1 MVAIVNLLLRYLIDI
16 RAVNEVEGIDLDE
29 VVAQI
34 QAEHPDVEVE
44 EAVAIAADRAEA
56 MLAAQEASAVVQAEG
71 VVETRDEAEAVA
83 QGATQPGGRAADG

>member
-1 MVAIVNLLLRYLIDI
+1 MALLAGSQVAGLWGAIFGIPVVAIVNLLLRYLIDI

-44 EAVAIAADRAEA
+44 EAVAR
-56 MLAAQEASAVVQAEG
+56 
-71 VVETRDEAEAVA
+71 
-83 QGATQPGGRAADG
+83 GGRDSCRRRRYLH